1 MRGWVGLNVKVLL
14 VVILTFRSAAPV
26 GVLRVTG
33 TLPLR
38 RTGSRVIT
46 IAIVGIIIIVIAT
59 EASLHQKTGLK
70 NTETSIARTKG
81 AEC

>member
-1 MRGWVGLNVKVLL
+1 MIGRVGLKVKVLL

-46 IAIVGIIIIVIAT
+46 KAIVGIIIVVIET
-59 EASLHQKTGLK
+59 EVSLHQKTGLK
-70 NTETSIARTKG
+70 NTETSIACTS
-81 AEC
+81 